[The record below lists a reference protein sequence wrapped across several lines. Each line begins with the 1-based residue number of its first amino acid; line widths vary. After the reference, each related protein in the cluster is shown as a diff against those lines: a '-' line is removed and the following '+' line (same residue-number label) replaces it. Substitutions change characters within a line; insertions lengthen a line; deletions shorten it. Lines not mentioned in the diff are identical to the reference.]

1 MVRDRILL
9 AAAFF
14 SSTTFAAVPP
24 TPEPSSVIS
33 LAQAEPSATAG
44 KREPRRA
51 PTEEESL
58 ALAALEGLM
67 SQPPERALPMLRKV
81 LGGSQSTLVKRR
93 ALFVLSQID
102 TSEAQA
108 LLLDT
113 ARTGDPALRSE
124 AIRNIGISGNP
135 TSLAVLQQ
143 IYDTG
148 DAKVKKQV
156 MQAWLISGRKAE
168 VYQAAVNAKSE
179 EDANN
184 AIRTL
189 SVMGARDEL
198 RKLGET
204 RQVNNH
210 LVEAYAISGDVESLL
225 KIVEGKGDASARRD
239 AVRKIGIVH
248 SEEARTALREIYSS
262 SQDADIRDAA
272 LQGMLIGN
280 DEQGLL
286 TLYRASKN
294 AEEKRALLRTLS
306 MMNSDAALQAIDAAL
321 EGKR

>member
-1 MVRDRILL
+1 
-9 AAAFF
+9 
-14 SSTTFAAVPP
+14 
-24 TPEPSSVIS
+24 
-33 LAQAEPSATAG
+33 
-44 KREPRRA
+44 
-51 PTEEESL
+51 
-58 ALAALEGLM
+58 
-67 SQPPERALPMLRKV
+67 
-81 LGGSQSTLVKRR
+81 
-93 ALFVLSQID
+93 
-102 TSEAQA
+102 

-113 ARTGDPALRSE
+113 ARSGDPALRSE

-148 DAKVKKQV
+148 DVKVKQQV

-179 EDANN
+179 EDANS

-204 RQVNNH
+204 RQINKH
-210 LVEAYAISGDVESLL
+210 LVEAYAISGDVESLR
-225 KIVEGKGDASARRD
+225 KIVESKGDLSARRD

-262 SQDADIRDAA
+262 SQDAGIRDAA

-286 TLYRASKN
+286 ALYRASKN
-294 AEEKRALLRTLS
+294 TEEKRALLRTLS
-306 MMNSDAALQAIDAAL
+306 MMDSDAALQAIDAAL
-321 EGKR
+321 EGKQ